1 MNRRN
6 FSGLISSSLFGL
18 ASLDV
23 LKLNN
28 INAKKYKISLAQ
40 WSLNGSIARGIISPL
55 DFAKKAREFKID
67 AIEHVNTLYSVHS
80 NYLSK
85 NSMKNLSKDLNQR
98 ANDNGVK
105 NLLIMISQEGELAS
119 NNKKSRAR
127 AIDKHKAWIDVA
139 NEIGCESVRVDL
151 RGSNSFNQWKQ
162 NSIISLNS
170 LCEYSPNLNIT
181 VENHGGFSSNGK
193 YLADVMKSITLDNC
207 GTLPDFGNFCING
220 SPNPENLEKNC
231 SVWYDRYKGVNDLMP
246 FAKALSAKSYD
257 FLDNGDEKYID
268 YYKMMNIV
276 NNHPYEG
283 YIGIEYEGNRLSED
297 EGILA
302 TKKLLEKIINS

>member
-6 FSGLISSSLFGL
+6 FSGLLSSSLFGL

-23 LKLNN
+23 LNLNN

-40 WSLNGSIARGIISPL
+40 WSINGSISKGDISPV
-55 DFAKKAREFKID
+55 DFAIKARELEID
-67 AIEHVNTLYSVHS
+67 AIEHVNTLYSVNS
-80 NYLSK
+80 DYLSK
-85 NSMKNLSKDLNQR
+85 NSMKTLVKDLNSR

-119 NNKKSRAR
+119 GTQNSRTK
-127 AIDKHKAWIDVA
+127 AIDNHKAWIDVA

-151 RGSNSFNQWKQ
+151 RGGNSFDQWKE
-162 NSIISLNS
+162 NSILSFNT

-193 YLADVMKSITLDNC
+193 YLADVMKSITKENC

-220 SPNPENLEKNC
+220 KPNPTGLEPC
-231 SVWYDRYKGVNDLMP
+231 FEWYDRYEGINDLMP

-268 YYKMMNIV
+268 YYKMMKIV

-297 EGILA
+297 EGIIA

>member
-6 FSGLISSSLFGL
+6 FSSLLSSSLLGL
-18 ASLDV
+18 TSLGAI
-23 LKLNN
+23 KSNN
-28 INAKKYKISLAQ
+28 FNAKKYKISLAQ
-40 WSLNGSIARGIISPL
+40 WSINGSISRGKISPL
-55 DFAKKAREFKID
+55 DFAIKARELEID

-80 NYLSK
+80 DYLSK
-85 NSMKNLSKDLNQR
+85 NSMKTLAKDLNSR

-105 NLLIMISQEGELAS
+105 NLLIMISDEGELAS
-119 NNKKSRAR
+119 NRKNLRAM

-151 RGSNSFNQWKQ
+151 RGSNSFDKWKK
-162 NSIISLNS
+162 NSIMSLNT

-193 YLADVMKSITLDNC
+193 YLADVMKSITQDNC
-207 GTLPDFGNFCING
+207 GTLPDFGNFCIKG
-220 SPNPENLEKNC
+220 SPNPANLNVCKK
-231 SVWYDRYKGVNDLMP
+231 WYDRYEGINDLMP

-268 YYKMMNIV
+268 YYQMMRIV

-283 YIGIEYEGNRLSED
+283 YIGIEYEGNRLSEY

>member
-1 MNRRN
+1 
-6 FSGLISSSLFGL
+6 
-18 ASLDV
+18 
-23 LKLNN
+23 
-28 INAKKYKISLAQ
+28 
-40 WSLNGSIARGIISPL
+40 
-55 DFAKKAREFKID
+55 
-67 AIEHVNTLYSVHS
+67 
-80 NYLSK
+80 
-85 NSMKNLSKDLNQR
+85 MKNLSKDLNQR

-231 SVWYDRYKGVNDLMP
+231 SLWYDRYKGVNDLMP

-276 NNHPYEG
+276 NSHPYEG
-283 YIGIEYEGNRLSED
+283 YIGIEYEGNRLCED
-297 EGILA
+297 DGILA
-302 TKKLLEKIINS
+302 TKKLLEKIIIS

>member
-1 MNRRN
+1 
-6 FSGLISSSLFGL
+6 
-18 ASLDV
+18 
-23 LKLNN
+23 
-28 INAKKYKISLAQ
+28 
-40 WSLNGSIARGIISPL
+40 
-55 DFAKKAREFKID
+55 
-67 AIEHVNTLYSVHS
+67 
-80 NYLSK
+80 
-85 NSMKNLSKDLNQR
+85 MKNLSKDLNQR

-231 SVWYDRYKGVNDLMP
+231 SLWYDRYKGVNDLMH
-246 FAKALSAKSYD
+246 FSKDLIAKSYD

-283 YIGIEYEGNRLSED
+283 YIGIEYEGNRLSEE

-302 TKKLLEKIINS
+302 TKKLLEKNINS

>member
-1 MNRRN
+1 M
-6 FSGLISSSLFGL
+6 
-18 ASLDV
+18 
-23 LKLNN
+23 
-28 INAKKYKISLAQ
+28 AQ
-40 WSLNGSIARGIISPL
+40 WSINGSISSGKISPV
-55 DFAKKAREFKID
+55 DFAIKARELEID
-67 AIEHVNTLYSVHS
+67 AIEHVNTLYSVNS
-80 NYLSK
+80 DYLSK
-85 NSMKNLSKDLNQR
+85 NSMKTLVKDLNSR

-119 NNKKSRAR
+119 SRKNLRAM

-151 RGSNSFNQWKQ
+151 RGSNSFDKWKK
-162 NSIISLNS
+162 NSIMSLNT

-181 VENHGGFSSNGK
+181 VENHGSFSSNGK
-193 YLADVMKSITLDNC
+193 YLADVMKSITQDNC
-207 GTLPDFGNFCING
+207 GTLPDFGNFCIKG
-220 SPNPENLEKNC
+220 SPNPANLNICKK
-231 SVWYDRYKGVNDLMP
+231 WYDRYEGINDLMP

-268 YYKMMNIV
+268 YYKMMRIV

-302 TKKLLEKIINS
+302 TKKLLEKIIKT

>member
-1 MNRRN
+1 M
-6 FSGLISSSLFGL
+6 
-18 ASLDV
+18 
-23 LKLNN
+23 
-28 INAKKYKISLAQ
+28 AQ
-40 WSLNGSIARGIISPL
+40 WSINGSISRGKISPL
-55 DFAKKAREFKID
+55 DFAIKARELEID

-80 NYLSK
+80 DYLSK
-85 NSMKNLSKDLNQR
+85 NSMKTLAKDLNSR

-105 NLLIMISQEGELAS
+105 NLLIMISDEGELAS
-119 NNKKSRAR
+119 NRKNLRAT

-151 RGSNSFNQWKQ
+151 RGSNSFDKWKK
-162 NSIISLNS
+162 NSIMSLNT

-193 YLADVMKSITLDNC
+193 YLADVMKSITQDNC
-207 GTLPDFGNFCING
+207 GTLPDFGNFCIKG
-220 SPNPENLEKNC
+220 SPNPANLNVCKK
-231 SVWYDRYKGVNDLMP
+231 WYDRYEGINDLMP

-268 YYKMMNIV
+268 YYQMMSIV

-283 YIGIEYEGNRLSED
+283 YIGIEYEGNRLSEY

>member
-1 MNRRN
+1 M
-6 FSGLISSSLFGL
+6 
-18 ASLDV
+18 
-23 LKLNN
+23 
-28 INAKKYKISLAQ
+28 AQ
-40 WSLNGSIARGIISPL
+40 WSINGSISSGKISPV
-55 DFAKKAREFKID
+55 DFAIKARELEID
-67 AIEHVNTLYSVHS
+67 AIEHVNTLYSVNS
-80 NYLSK
+80 DYLSK
-85 NSMKNLSKDLNQR
+85 NSMKTLVKDLNSR

-119 NNKKSRAR
+119 SRKNLRAM

-151 RGSNSFNQWKQ
+151 RGSNSFDKWKK
-162 NSIISLNS
+162 NSIMSLNT

-193 YLADVMKSITLDNC
+193 YLADVMKSITQDNC
-207 GTLPDFGNFCING
+207 GTLPDFGNFCIKG
-220 SPNPENLEKNC
+220 SPNPANLNICKK
-231 SVWYDRYKGVNDLMP
+231 WYDRYEGINDLMP

-268 YYKMMNIV
+268 YYKMMRIV

-302 TKKLLEKIINS
+302 TKKLLEKIINT

>member
-1 MNRRN
+1 M
-6 FSGLISSSLFGL
+6 
-18 ASLDV
+18 
-23 LKLNN
+23 
-28 INAKKYKISLAQ
+28 AQ
-40 WSLNGSIARGIISPL
+40 WSINGSISRGKISPL
-55 DFAKKAREFKID
+55 DFAIKARELEID

-80 NYLSK
+80 DYLSK
-85 NSMKNLSKDLNQR
+85 NSMKTLAKDLNSR

-105 NLLIMISQEGELAS
+105 NLLIMISDEGELAS
-119 NNKKSRAR
+119 NRKNLRAM

-151 RGSNSFNQWKQ
+151 RGSNSFDKWKK
-162 NSIISLNS
+162 NSIMSLNT

-193 YLADVMKSITLDNC
+193 YLADVMKSITQDNC
-207 GTLPDFGNFCING
+207 GTLPDFGNFCIKG
-220 SPNPENLEKNC
+220 SPNPANLNVCKK
-231 SVWYDRYKGVNDLMP
+231 WYDRYEGINDLMP

-268 YYKMMNIV
+268 YYQMMRIV

-283 YIGIEYEGNRLSED
+283 YIGIEYEGNRLSEY

>member
-1 MNRRN
+1 
-6 FSGLISSSLFGL
+6 
-18 ASLDV
+18 
-23 LKLNN
+23 
-28 INAKKYKISLAQ
+28 
-40 WSLNGSIARGIISPL
+40 
-55 DFAKKAREFKID
+55 
-67 AIEHVNTLYSVHS
+67 
-80 NYLSK
+80 
-85 NSMKNLSKDLNQR
+85 MKNLSKDLNQR

-231 SVWYDRYKGVNDLMP
+231 SLWYDRYKGVNDLMP

-302 TKKLLEKIINS
+302 TKKLLEKIIDS

>member
-1 MNRRN
+1 
-6 FSGLISSSLFGL
+6 
-18 ASLDV
+18 
-23 LKLNN
+23 
-28 INAKKYKISLAQ
+28 
-40 WSLNGSIARGIISPL
+40 
-55 DFAKKAREFKID
+55 
-67 AIEHVNTLYSVHS
+67 
-80 NYLSK
+80 
-85 NSMKNLSKDLNQR
+85 MKNLSRDLNQR

>member
-1 MNRRN
+1 
-6 FSGLISSSLFGL
+6 
-18 ASLDV
+18 
-23 LKLNN
+23 
-28 INAKKYKISLAQ
+28 
-40 WSLNGSIARGIISPL
+40 
-55 DFAKKAREFKID
+55 
-67 AIEHVNTLYSVHS
+67 
-80 NYLSK
+80 
-85 NSMKNLSKDLNQR
+85 MKNLSKDLNQR

-139 NEIGCESVRVDL
+139 NEIGCESVRVGL

-231 SVWYDRYKGVNDLMP
+231 SLWYDRYKGVNDLMP